1 MLSLPA
7 IEPHTLVL
15 LRGIMDSPLFAGQR
29 LVGGTALALQLG
41 HRRSIDLD
49 LFGKITCDNDE
60 LQDGLRQLGTLSVRK
75 ESPNIKIYTV
85 NDIKVDFVN
94 YPYEWID
101 DMVVEDSIRLASPKD
116 IAAMKVNAIQG
127 RGSKKD
133 FVDMYFL
140 LRRFTLPE
148 IMDFYRQK
156 YPDHSVF
163 RAIMSLTYF
172 ADADQQASPEML
184 LAVSWEEMKESIAAE
199 VRKFQ

>member
-1 MLSLPA
+1 
-7 IEPHTLVL
+7 
-15 LRGIMDSPLFAGQR
+15 MDSPLFAGQR